1 MKQILK
7 FKKEG
12 LKGLHFFTENLN
24 YPIVVASYDEWEE
37 QQITYLESDFGLKN
51 FTTTSLCQWC
61 LCHRVLYQIFYPLGM
76 KSIFMNPYKY
86 LKFLQLQRKLK
97 EVV

>member
-12 LKGLHFFTENLN
+12 LKGLHFFIENLN

-37 QQITYLESDFGLKN
+37 QQINCD
-51 FTTTSLCQWC
+51 
-61 LCHRVLYQIFYPLGM
+61 RA
-76 KSIFMNPYKY
+76 MNGSMP
-86 LKFLQLQRKLK
+86 
-97 EVV
+97 